1 MTGRVLINARVAK
14 RATITGVER
23 WTLELTPR
31 LRALAPGH
39 YPVAHPPPVASS
51 RTLGHAWEQLV
62 LPAAALH
69 HRARLIFSPAN
80 LAPVAWPRNV
90 LLIHDAAPFRM
101 PDAYSRGYLALH
113 HRLGAASA
121 RRALQVV
128 TVSDFSKRELV
139 ELLGLDPAHVRVIRG
154 GVGTQFSPQAADDS
168 ERVRA
173 KLGLSRPYALTI
185 GTADARKNLEALDR
199 AAARLN
205 QAGVEVVRA
214 GDARPQFASTGP
226 VAGVRSLGYIA
237 EPDLPGLYA
246 GARAFVLPSR
256 YEGLGL
262 PCLEAMACGVPVVAA
277 DRGALPETCGDAAL
291 LVDPDDGEAIARALE
306 TALDDQTTRDRLR
319 ASGLRRAAEFSW
331 DRAAAELHALLS
343 ALAQL

>member
-62 LPAAALH
+62 LPAAAWH
-69 HRARLIFSPAN
+69 HRAGLIFSPAN
-80 LAPVAWPRNV
+80 LAPVAWTRNV
-90 LLIHDAAPFRM
+90 VLVHDAAPFRM
-101 PDAYSRGYLALH
+101 PDAYSRSYLALH
-113 HRLGAASA
+113 RSLGAASA

-128 TVSDFSKRELV
+128 TVSEFSKRELV
-139 ELLGLDPAHVRVIRG
+139 ELLGLDPTRVRVIRG
-154 GVGTQFSPQAADDS
+154 GVGAQFSPQAAADS
-168 ERVRA
+168 ERVKA
-173 KLGLSRPYALTI
+173 KLGLRGRYVLTI
-185 GTADARKNLEALDR
+185 GTADGRKNLGALDQ
-199 AAARLN
+199 AAGRLIRD
-205 QAGVEVVRA
+205 GVEVVRA
-214 GDARPQFASTGP
+214 GDARPQFASTRP

-237 EPDLPGLYA
+237 ESDLPGLYA
-246 GARAFVLPSR
+246 GAGAFVLPSR

-291 LVDPDDGEAIARALE
+291 LVDPDDGEAVAFALE
-306 TALDDQTTRDRLR
+306 TVLDDETTRDRLR
-319 ASGLRRAAEFSW
+319 ATGRHRAAEFSW

-343 ALAQL
+343 ELL